1 MVLLE
6 YTGRLVSDGRIFDTT
21 DEETAKRWG
30 IFESSSK
37 YGPRYAIVGANT
49 MIRGMEAAISAA
61 IVGSSGDF
69 QIPASMAFGERSP
82 DLVRMLPER
91 NFAKQGVRIAPGMT
105 VTLDGSLARV
115 KSVTSGRVVV
125 DFNHPLAG
133 EDVIYSLKLIQVI
146 SEDSKKAEAVLAN
159 FGLRGK
165 AESAGGK
172 LTVLFQPNEPSDKVR
187 EAKSALRAILPDIV
201 FSG

>member
-30 IFESSSK
+30 IFEPSAR
-37 YGPRYAIVGANT
+37 YGPRYAIVGAGV

-61 IVGSSGDF
+61 TVGSSADF

-82 DLVRMLPER
+82 GLVRMMPER
-91 NFAKQGVRIAPGMT
+91 DFAKQGVRVAPGMT
-105 VTLDGSLARV
+105 VTLDNSLARV

-133 EDVIYSLKLIQVI
+133 EEVVYSLKLVQVI
-146 SEDSKKAEAVLAN
+146 SEDPKKAEAVLAN
-159 FGLRGK
+159 FGLKGK
-165 AESAGGK
+165 AESADGK
-172 LTVLFQPNEPSDKVR
+172 LAVTFQPNEPADKVR
-187 EAKSALRAILPDIV
+187 EAKSALRALFPEIV